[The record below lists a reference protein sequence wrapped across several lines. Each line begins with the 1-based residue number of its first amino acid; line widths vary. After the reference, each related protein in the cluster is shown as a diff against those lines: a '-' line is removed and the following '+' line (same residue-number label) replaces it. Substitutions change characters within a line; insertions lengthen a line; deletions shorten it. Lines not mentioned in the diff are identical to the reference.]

1 MNPENLSD
9 EDFYDLISAL
19 EEVKKE
25 EKERIYMT
33 RKDFVAV
40 ADMIKAM
47 DIPREHR
54 EQFALGMCRIF
65 QQKNPRFKIGVFMQA
80 CGLGE

>member
-1 MNPENLSD
+1 MKKWSTQKIID
-9 EDFYDLISAL
+9 EFDELL
-19 EEVKKE
+19 QQREQ
-25 EKERIYMT
+25 EKENITMT
-33 RKDFVAV
+33 RKDFQAV

-47 DIPREHR
+47 DIPRTHK

-65 QQKNPRFKIGVFMQA
+65 QQKNPRFKLQRFMKA